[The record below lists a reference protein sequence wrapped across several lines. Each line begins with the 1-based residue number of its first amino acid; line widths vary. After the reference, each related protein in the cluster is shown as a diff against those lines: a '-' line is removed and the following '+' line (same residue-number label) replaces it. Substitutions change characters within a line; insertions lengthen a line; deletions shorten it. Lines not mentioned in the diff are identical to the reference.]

1 MKLLTKYNRVNI
13 LATTIVFILGGL
25 CYYFILQFVLL
36 GQLDESLE
44 IEEREIDN
52 YVTVNKSLP
61 DPENYTNLKIVF
73 EQTGLPVERKIQSM
87 NIRDEEEGE
96 YISTRMLIFPIHVSG
111 KYYKVSVS
119 GSQQETEDL
128 IQMIVTITLAMV
140 ILLLL
145 ILFIINR
152 FILNKLWHP
161 FNNTLGEL
169 KKFNISSKASVKLD
183 KSSINEFN
191 ELNDA
196 VASMSNKVLKDYE
209 ALKSFTENASH
220 EIQTP
225 LAVVHS
231 KLELLMQSDN
241 FTELQMK
248 DIETINSEVS
258 RLSKLNHSL
267 LLLTK
272 IDNLQFQE
280 TGTTAIGKIILKHLD
295 NYEELIT
302 AKQITLTKNI
312 DTAFE
317 VLMNETMAEVLISNL
332 ITNAIKHNMEH
343 GSINISLH
351 KKQLTIENTGTSLQC
366 KPEELFERFKKDE
379 PQSESLGLGLSIVKK
394 IGEQYNLKVMY
405 SCINR
410 LHNFTVQFP

>member
-1 MKLLTKYNRVNI
+1 
-13 LATTIVFILGGL
+13 
-25 CYYFILQFVLL
+25 
-36 GQLDESLE
+36 
-44 IEEREIDN
+44 
-52 YVTVNKSLP
+52 
-61 DPENYTNLKIVF
+61 
-73 EQTGLPVERKIQSM
+73 M
-87 NIRDEEEGE
+87 N
-96 YISTRMLIFPIHVSG
+96 V
-111 KYYKVSVS
+111 
-119 GSQQETEDL
+119 QQ
-128 IQMIVTITLAMV
+128 
-140 ILLLL
+140 
-145 ILFIINR
+145 
-152 FILNKLWHP
+152 
-161 FNNTLGEL
+161 
-169 KKFNISSKASVKLD
+169 
-183 KSSINEFN
+183 
-191 ELNDA
+191 
-196 VASMSNKVLKDYE
+196 LKDYE
-209 ALKSFTENASH
+209 ALKNFTENASH

-343 GSINISLH
+343 GFINISLH
-351 KKQLTIENTGTSLQC
+351 EKQLTIENTGTSLQC

-405 SCINR
+405 SCIDR
-410 LHNFTVQFP
+410 LHTLTVQFP